1 MTANKETMTIA
12 HWVANYGTPVKD
24 AHDWCALVESQL
36 ERAKAEKADVLL
48 IPEYCSEGML
58 HYAPADL
65 PPTGEVEWMA
75 GQAQIVQPILR
86 ELVKKTGV
94 ALVAGSMPWPHDSG
108 NGFTNRCWFLFPD
121 REAAFHD
128 KLVMTPFEKDPAS
141 WELEVG
147 KDVKIIEWRGFRLS
161 ILICLDIEMPILS
174 CKMSMLDID
183 LIFVPSQ
190 TSKPSGYHRVFGCA
204 KARAVEMLTAL
215 AVVGCVG
222 APTLAGKKRDTYHSG
237 ASLYLP
243 CEEAFGYNGIWAE
256 IAVSPGKELPGDM
269 LISRDVPLGKI
280 RAIRHGEPEVWPG
293 PWNADGVEIKEAA

>member
-1 MTANKETMTIA
+1 MNADQTLTIA
-12 HWVANYGTPVKD
+12 HWVANYGTVVKS
-24 AHDWCALVESQL
+24 AQDWCDLLESQL
-36 ERAKAEKADVLL
+36 ERAKAEGAEVLL
-48 IPEYCSEGML
+48 IPEYCSEGWL

-65 PPTGEVEWMA
+65 PPTGEVEWMG
-75 GQAQIVQPILR
+75 GQSQIVYRIMQ

-94 ALVAGSMPWPHDSG
+94 ALVAGSMPWPQENG
-108 NGFTNRCWFLFPD
+108 AGFTNRCWFLFPD
-121 REAAFHD
+121 REPVFHD
-128 KLVMTPFEKDPAS
+128 TLVMTPFEKDPAS

-147 KDVKIIEWRGFRLS
+147 KDVKVIEWRGFRLA

-222 APTLAGKKRDTYHSG
+222 SPHLADKKRDAYHSG

-243 CEEAFGYNGIWAE
+243 CEEAFGYTGIWAE
-256 IAVSPGKELPGDM
+256 IPVSSGKDLPGEM
-269 LISRDVPLGKI
+269 LISRNVPLGKI
-280 RAIRHGEPEVWPG
+280 RAIRHGKPEVWPG
-293 PWNADGVEIKEAA
+293 PWNADGVKITEAA

>member
-1 MTANKETMTIA
+1 MNTDKTLTIA
-12 HWVANYGTPVKD
+12 HWVANYGTVVKS
-24 AHDWCALVESQL
+24 AQEWCAVLESQL
-36 ERAKAEKADVLL
+36 DRAKAEGADVLL
-48 IPEYCSEGML
+48 IPEYISESWL

-65 PPTGEVEWMA
+65 PPTDEVKWMA
-75 GQAQIVQPILR
+75 GQSLIVQPVLQD
-86 ELVKKTGV
+86 LVKKTGV
-94 ALVAGSMPWPHDSG
+94 ALVAGSMPWPHESG
-108 NGFTNRCWFLFPD
+108 QGFTNRAWFLFPD
-121 REAAFHD
+121 RNSAFHD

-147 KDVKIIEWRGFRLS
+147 KVVKIIEWRGFRLA

-174 CKMSMLDID
+174 CKMSTLDID

-190 TSKPSGYHRVFGCA
+190 TEKPSGYHRVFGCA

-222 APTLAGKKRDTYHSG
+222 SPTLAGKKRNTYNSG

-243 CEEAFGYNGIWAE
+243 CEEVFGYTGIWAE
-256 IAVSPGKELPGDM
+256 IPVTPGKDLPGEM

-280 RAIRHGEPEVWPG
+280 RAIRHGKPEVWPG
-293 PWNADGVEIKEAA
+293 PWNADGVKITEAA